1 MQNTNQ
7 LQHFERKNNN
17 LLTAYACQQAGEM
30 QLGLLT
36 AKTS

>member
-1 MQNTNQ
+1 MQKHQ
-7 LQHFERKNNN
+7 PVAALRKKKNN